1 MICHDALGLTT
12 SNSNF
17 SLANF
22 TMTQF
27 ALPAPFETYLHV
39 YCCRSG
45 EEFFREIKDDDV
57 LDLET
62 QVIAWVEERFDGE
75 VELDLPIIHGIE
87 GDYYASI
94 KTDFNSP
101 DSLISWESGGF
112 YLK

>member
-1 MICHDALGLTT
+1 
-12 SNSNF
+12 
-17 SLANF
+17 
-22 TMTQF
+22 MTQ
-27 ALPAPFETYLHV
+27 LSLSAPFETYLHIR
-39 YCCRSG
+39 CCRSG
-45 EEFFREIKDDDV
+45 EEFFREIKDDDI

-62 QVIAWVEERFDGE
+62 QVIAWVEEQFDGE

>member
-1 MICHDALGLTT
+1 
-12 SNSNF
+12 
-17 SLANF
+17 
-22 TMTQF
+22 MTQF
-27 ALPAPFETYLHV
+27 ALPAPFETYLYV

-45 EEFFREIKDDDV
+45 EEFFREIKDDDI

-62 QVIAWVEERFDGE
+62 QVIAWVEGQFDGE